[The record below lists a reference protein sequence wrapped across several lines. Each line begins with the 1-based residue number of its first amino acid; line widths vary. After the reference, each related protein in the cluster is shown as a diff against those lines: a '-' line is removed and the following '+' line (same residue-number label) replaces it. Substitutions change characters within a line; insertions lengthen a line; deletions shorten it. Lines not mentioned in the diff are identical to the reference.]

1 MDGVKLLGY
10 GACLISGGL
19 LIGLLAG
26 CNGGTAGGG
35 GTTARNAAMV
45 QPRDFSDPSIVRHA
59 ETPLSARAL
68 TPVDDDEADQFTVA
82 SGSPVRARPAV
93 STLGAGDSAQGR
105 GVDGGGQTVSRVIVD
120 QKVGQINGEPVYA
133 GQYLQRMEARLRAE
147 ATRLGRNDWREFARD
162 LIRQDLEAFVNDRL
176 LSAEFRSSMPAEQR
190 EGLRYF
196 VDQVRDRQRLLAGGS
211 VQQANE
217 TLLAMEGMTIDEKA
231 RAIAEFE
238 FRREH
243 LRREISSRVHVS
255 RRDIEQYYRQ
265 NIDRY
270 APLAIARFRSIV
282 VPLRNEELVQRVKE
296 AIERGDQPESIARE
310 YTTVRRETQ
319 GLWEFP
325 VSREGAIEASFTTD
339 SPLYEAVRTLD
350 EGQCSDMLVVGANG
364 WWLCFEGIE
373 RFEPTQL
380 YEVQGEI
387 EERLRS
393 IRFQE
398 LLVAYFRDLESR
410 SNLTNR
416 QEMLGRLLDYAEE
429 RFFAPAQSDGASATR

>member
-1 MDGVKLLGY
+1 MDGVKLLRY

-19 LIGLLAG
+19 LIGLIAG
-26 CNGGTAGGG
+26 CNGGAAGGG
-35 GTTARNAAMV
+35 GTNARNAAMV

-59 ETPLSARAL
+59 ETPASARAF
-68 TPVDDDEADQFTVA
+68 TPVDDDEADEFTVA
-82 SGSPVRARPAV
+82 PGSPGRHGQAV

-105 GVDGGGQTVSRVIVD
+105 GGDNGGRTVGRVIVD

-147 ATRLGRNDWREFARD
+147 ATRLGRSDWRALARE
-162 LIRQDLEAFVNDRL
+162 LIRQDLEAFVSDRL

-196 VDQVRDRQRLLAGGS
+196 VEQVRDRQRLLAGGS

-217 TLLAMEGMTIDEKA
+217 TLLAMEGMTLDEKA
-231 RAIAEFE
+231 RAIAELE

-243 LRREISSRVHVS
+243 LRREINSRVHVS

-270 APLAIARFRSIV
+270 APLPIARFRSIV
-282 VPLRNEELVQRVKE
+282 VPLRNEEVLQRVRE
-296 AIERGDQPESIARE
+296 AIDRGDDPESIARE
-310 YTTVRRETQ
+310 FTTIRRETH

-325 VSREGAIEASFTTD
+325 VSREGVIEVSFTVD
-339 SPLYEAVRTLD
+339 SPLYEAARSLE
-350 EGQCSDMLVVGANG
+350 EGGCSDMVVVGANG
-364 WWLCFEGIE
+364 WWLCFEGFE
-373 RFEPTQL
+373 RFEPTPL
-380 YEVQGEI
+380 YEVQGQI

-393 IRFQE
+393 SRFQE

-410 SNLTNR
+410 SNLTDR
-416 QEMLGRLLDYAEE
+416 EEMLGRLLEYAEE
-429 RFFAPAQSDGASATR
+429 RFFLPAQRDGASATR